1 MAGVPA
7 KSAGSPL
14 LFWFLPVANESL
26 RNAAVR
32 KSGGHMGPPGESGW
46 REDARSPVGA
56 LGLAQFMPG
65 TAAWI
70 AQLYPADL
78 GDAAPLDARW
88 ALRALVMY
96 DLWLWERLTE
106 FRDAGLHRWGATL
119 SAYNGGLG
127 NVRKD
132 RQLARTVRFLDSGG
146 VQRSPETGEQRERVY
161 ADPAS
166 AGERAALRGGP
177 FYTERSER
185 ACDPAVSRWFCCV
198 EHHSPPWRTAQPPSA
213 KTANILAASSSFSG
227 PATRRQ
233 PGSPCQRRRRLA

>member
-1 MAGVPA
+1 M
-7 KSAGSPL
+7 
-14 LFWFLPVANESL
+14 
-26 RNAAVR
+26 RAVG
-32 KSGGHMGPPGESGW
+32 KSGGHTDPPGESGW

-78 GDAAPLDARW
+78 GDAAPLDAHW
-88 ALRALVMY
+88 ALRALVTY

-106 FRDAGLHRWGATL
+106 FRDDGLHRWGATL

-132 RQLARTVRFLDSGG
+132 RQLVYTELRGCARTVRLLDSGG
-146 VQRSPETGEQRERVY
+146 VHRTPETGEHREPVY
-161 ADPAS
+161 TDSAG
-166 AGERAALRGGP
+166 AGERAALRGAP

-185 ACDPAVSRWFCCV
+185 ACGPAVSRWFSCV
-198 EHHSPPWRTAQPPSA
+198 EHHSPPWRTAHPPSA
-213 KTANILAASSSFSG
+213 KTANTPAAS
-227 PATRRQ
+227 
-233 PGSPCQRRRRLA
+233 CLH